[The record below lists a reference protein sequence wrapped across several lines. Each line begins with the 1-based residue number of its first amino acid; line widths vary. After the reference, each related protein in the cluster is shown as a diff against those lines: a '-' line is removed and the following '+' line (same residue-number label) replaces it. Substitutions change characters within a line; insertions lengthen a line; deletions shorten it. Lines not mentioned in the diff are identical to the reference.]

1 MEADPSLPD
10 WGGRSVSPPTA
21 GRGRAAIQSRMK
33 SVAHR
38 LANLEA
44 GPIWWY
50 EYFNQK
56 MPSLTRPKLVELGA
70 PKMKGQFLISA
81 PMSHFNKENL
91 F

>member
-1 MEADPSLPD
+1 MEADPSLPN
-10 WGGRSVSPPTA
+10 WGGRSVSPPIA
-21 GRGRAAIQSRMK
+21 GRGRAAIQSWMK

-56 MPSLTRPKLVELGA
+56 MLGLTRPKLVELDA
-70 PKMKGQFLISA
+70 PRMKGQFLISA
-81 PMSHFNKENL
+81 LMSHFNKENL